1 MDGDGVMIDW
11 EISLFGWPI
20 QLQAERLDEGIHVLL
35 TGGCKRHIG
44 AVSVAE
50 PGKPPETLTFPGHKD
65 QYISEPWA
73 KALSEKIGERVC
85 VVCGIHY
92 DNATGAQIA
101 EIVEKTNE
109 MLQKLLQTDL

>member
-1 MDGDGVMIDW
+1 M
-11 EISLFGWPI
+11 
-20 QLQAERLDEGIHVLL
+20 
-35 TGGCKRHIG
+35 
-44 AVSVAE
+44 AE
-50 PGKPPETLTFPGHKD
+50 PGKSPETLTFAGHKV

-85 VVCGIHY
+85 VVCGIHS

-109 MLQKLLQTDL
+109 LLQKLLQTDL

>member
-1 MDGDGVMIDW
+1 MILL
-11 EISLFGWPI
+11 ERQLFGYPI
-20 QLQAERLDEGIHVLL
+20 RCQAEPLDEGLSVLL
-35 TGGCKRHIG
+35 TGGCRTHVG
-44 AVSVAE
+44 AVTAAS
-50 PGKPPETLTFPGHKD
+50 PGSASQTMTFPGHKD
-65 QYISEPWA
+65 QYMSEPWA

>member
-1 MDGDGVMIDW
+1 MIEQ
-11 EISLFGWPI
+11 EIWLFGWPI
-20 QLQAERLDEGIHVLL
+20 RFRAERLDEGIHVLL

-44 AVSVAE
+44 AITVVE
-50 PGKPPETLTFPGHKD
+50 PGKAPETRVFPDHKD

-73 KALSEKIGERVC
+73 KALAEKIGERVC

-92 DNATGAQIA
+92 DNATGTQIA